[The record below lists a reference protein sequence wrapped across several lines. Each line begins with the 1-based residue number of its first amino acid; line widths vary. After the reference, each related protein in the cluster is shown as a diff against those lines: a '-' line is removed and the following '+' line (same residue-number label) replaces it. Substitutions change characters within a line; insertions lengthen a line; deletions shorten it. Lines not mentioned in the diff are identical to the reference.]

1 MYYLSEDNVISK
13 FDKDLV
19 IFKKAW
25 TQLTKENKCIKI
37 RDNKLV
43 LFFKTMS
50 VPLGMEDEE
59 INDDSDYLRSIVLM
73 NIKQDENGYVY
84 FNELLYK
91 VMKKKYGI
99 KNVKNRVLAENE
111 MKFYFK
117 INNIQK
123 KMSKGLISEERKVYI
138 VNPFLQFMYYK
149 ISFNTWMKVTRRPK
163 ESHIRKLN
171 IQGSSESGN
180 DFSLS
185 ETNSES
191 DIESEYSYET
201 MKLSTISSSSESEE
215 Q

>member
-13 FDKDLV
+13 FDKDLG

-37 RDNKLV
+37 KDNKLV

-73 NIKQDENGYVY
+73 NIKQDENGYIY

-111 MKFYFK
+111 MKAYFK

-123 KMSKGLISEERKVYI
+123 KMSKGLISEEKKVYL
-138 VNPFLQFMYYK
+138 VNPFLQNMYYK
-149 ISFNTWMKVTRRPK
+149 ISFNTWMNFTRKPK
-163 ESHIRKLN
+163 EQNLRMLN
-171 IQGSSESGN
+171 LQGSDGSA
-180 DFSLS
+180 
-185 ETNSES
+185 
-191 DIESEYSYET
+191 
-201 MKLSTISSSSESEE
+201 
-215 Q
+215 